1 MKALLISL
9 INALTFRIRGGLRIP
24 HTDKKFPLN
33 KWWFA
38 LSFAL
43 ASCYLRGWDT
53 NFFIIMLIA
62 TRLSTQLYGWGEYV
76 GCVLGLS
83 KPDPERKDC
92 DLVDDIVDSLR
103 ITINTRDIK
112 IWKFTLHIPQINWKL
127 SDYPKA
133 WGWLGLSLRGLV
145 MSFIIGLALNSIP
158 FMMCGLAMGTIYW
171 LSGVFTRKVLK
182 KFDKTGWNIAEW
194 IYSGYLGFCLYL
206 FIK

>member
-1 MKALLISL
+1 M

-38 LSFAL
+38 ISFAL
-43 ASCYLRGWDT
+43 SACYLRGWDT

-103 ITINTRDIK
+103 ITFHGHTVE
-112 IWKFTLHIPQINWKL
+112 L

-133 WGWLGLSLRGLV
+133 WGWLGLSLRGLI
-145 MSFIIGLALNSIP
+145 MSFIIGLALNSVA
-158 FMMCGLAMGTIYW
+158 FMLCGFAMGTVYW
-171 LSGVFTRKVLK
+171 LGGQFNKLVDDGKC
-182 KFDKTGWNIAEW
+182 GWKWSEW
-194 IYSGYLGFCLYL
+194 LYGGYLGLMLYL
-206 FIK
+206 LG